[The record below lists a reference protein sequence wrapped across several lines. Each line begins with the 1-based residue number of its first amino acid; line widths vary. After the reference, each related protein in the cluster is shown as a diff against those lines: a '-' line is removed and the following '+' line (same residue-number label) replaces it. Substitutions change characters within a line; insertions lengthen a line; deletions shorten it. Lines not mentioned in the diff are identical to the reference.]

1 MQVLDTR
8 WRSGHT
14 HQFNVTFQQQLGDQ
28 VVVSA
33 GYVGSRARKM
43 SRRESQNLAVY
54 IPGASTAANID
65 SRRPLRA
72 FASVVTH
79 ISDPGSWTDYNSL
92 QVTAMKQYANNYTLQ
107 MTYTLGRSYDDGTVA
122 NESDSIGPQDPNNP
136 EADRGVSSNDR
147 THVLRLN
154 GMYEL
159 PQLLDSPAVVRMVGG
174 GWRLAGI
181 MSYLSGTPITV
192 FSGVDRALTG
202 CGNGCSGQRPDLNGD
217 PTLPSDRSREEKI
230 AQWFNT
236 SATVWTLPALGQ
248 YGNAPRTM
256 NSLRGPSRFSTD
268 MSLTKIFRLS
278 SANNRR
284 FELRIEAF
292 NVFDQLLLGQ
302 PNATRSDATFGQI
315 TTAAAPRVVQLA
327 ARFDF

>member
-1 MQVLDTR
+1 M
-8 WRSGHT
+8 
-14 HQFNVTFQQQLGDQ
+14 
-28 VVVSA
+28 
-33 GYVGSRARKM
+33 
-43 SRRESQNLAVY
+43 
-54 IPGASTAANID
+54 
-65 SRRPLRA
+65 
-72 FASVVTH
+72 TH

-122 NESDSIGPQDPNNP
+122 NESDSIAAQDPNNQD
-136 EADRGVSSNDR
+136 ADRGVSSNDR

-159 PQLLDSPAVVRMVGG
+159 PRLANSPAVMRMVVG

-192 FSGVDRALTG
+192 VSGVDRALTG
-202 CGNGCSGQRPDLNGD
+202 CGNGCSGQRPNLNGD
-217 PTLPSDRSREEKI
+217 PTLPDNRSQEEKI

-236 SATVWTLPALGQ
+236 SATTWTLPELGQ

-256 NSLRGPSRFSTD
+256 NSFRGPNRFSTD

-278 SANNRR
+278 SASDERI
-284 FELRIEAF
+284 ELRIEAF
-292 NVFDQLLLGQ
+292 NVFNQLLLGQ

-315 TTAAAPRVVQLA
+315 TTAALPRVLQIA